1 MKKMTIAI
9 LVLAMAV
16 VLYILIPGLSWTDDR
31 LLFHG
36 EALHLPATHCL
47 KPATNH
53 SAVYPVSKGES
64 GGRVRRTAPRSSLQ
78 TN

>member
-31 LLFHG
+31 LIFHG
-36 EALHLPATHCL
+36 EALHLPATRCL

-64 GGRVRRTAPRSSLQ
+64 GGRVRRTAPRGSLQ